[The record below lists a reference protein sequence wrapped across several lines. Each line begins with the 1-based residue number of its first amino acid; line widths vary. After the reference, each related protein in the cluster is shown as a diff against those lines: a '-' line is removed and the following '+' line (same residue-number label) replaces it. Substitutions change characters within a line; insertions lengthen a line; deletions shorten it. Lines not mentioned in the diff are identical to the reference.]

1 MNQHRQVCRWT
12 QDDTLHDRQ
21 ADSDLFALSVSP
33 SRRLR
38 RRPELGQKMS
48 WVPSLTRSK
57 LSRRLNLSREGFH
70 GESGSRLARGTVVTY
85 SVRNVSVSAWTDAG
99 EDTDLY
105 QL

>member
-1 MNQHRQVCRWT
+1 MHIRQSITVLCPGCNEDVQESKIYSKIIDIKNMDESTHRQVCGWT
-12 QDDTLHDRQ
+12 QGDTLHDRQ

-38 RRPELGQKMS
+38 RR
-48 WVPSLTRSK
+48 T
-57 LSRRLNLSREGFH
+57 
-70 GESGSRLARGTVVTY
+70 RGTVVTY